1 MATGQEL
8 NYNTGASAL
17 DMALEIFGAGT
28 IVDDARY
35 FGWSQSSAI
44 FTGGDTIAPGAT
56 PADSGVILSTGRA
69 TNYTRSNGDPNRS
82 ESTSTNTSGP
92 NNDPQLN
99 AAAGTNTFDGS
110 ILEVDFIPTG
120 NVMSLQ
126 FQFASEEYPEF
137 TGSAFNDVF
146 AIWINDV
153 LVTSPIFN
161 VTQVNAINSGS
172 NPNLIQDNTGDAF
185 NTEMDGITVT
195 LSVTM
200 PVDVGNM
207 NTLRIGIADVADSS
221 YDSNI
226 LISGG
231 SAQTNLI
238 AQDDAITHLEG
249 RTVTLD
255 VLANDGSGGVM
266 QITHIN
272 GADIAVNGF
281 VDLNSGHRI
290 TLLPSGDLQITPPA
304 GQSGLTGPEII
315 NFSYSVEDAAGIT
328 DTAFVVVTAVPCFA
342 RGTMIRTP
350 EGERAV
356 ETLVPGDMV
365 ETRDH
370 GPQPLRWLGARS
382 VQATGSNAPIVIE
395 AGTLGFHRRLV
406 VSPQHRVLLTHW
418 MAELMF
424 GEDEVLVAAKD
435 LVNEC
440 SVRVLEGGTVE
451 YFHLLFDR
459 HQIVWSEGLET
470 ESFLPGPA
478 VMTEFE
484 QAARDEVLTLFPEI
498 DPDSYEGYGPSARPA
513 LKAFEARALASGS

>member
-28 IVDDARY
+28 LVDDARY

-44 FTGGDTIAPGAT
+44 FTGGDSIAPGAT

-69 TNYTRSNGDPNRS
+69 TNYTQSSGDPNRS
-82 ESTSTNTSGP
+82 ASTSTNTPGV
-92 NNDPQLN
+92 NNDAQLN
-99 AAAGTNTFDGS
+99 AAAGAPTFDGA

-137 TGSAFNDVF
+137 AGSQFNDIF
-146 AIWINDV
+146 AIWMNGN

-161 VTQVNAINSGS
+161 VTQVNSVNDTS
-172 NPNLIQDNTGDAF
+172 NPNLIQNNSSDDF
-185 NTEMDGITVT
+185 NTEMDGLTVT
-195 LSVTM
+195 LAVTM
-200 PVDVGNM
+200 PVNVGSM

-231 SAQTNLI
+231 SAQTTLI
-238 AQDDAITHLEG
+238 AQDDAITHFEG
-249 RTVTLD
+249 QTVTLD
-255 VLANDGSGGVM
+255 VLANDGTGGM
-266 QITHIN
+266 MTITHVN
-272 GADIAVNGF
+272 GAEIAVNGF
-281 VDLNSGHRI
+281 VDLNSGHRV

-304 GQSGLTGPEII
+304 GQSGLTDPEII
-315 NFSYSVEDAAGIT
+315 NFSYTVEDGAGIS

-350 EGERAV
+350 KGERAV
-356 ETLVPGDMV
+356 ESLVPGDLI
-365 ETRDH
+365 ETRDN
-370 GPQPLRWLGARS
+370 GPQPLRWLGSRS
-382 VQATGSNAPIVIE
+382 VPATGSNAPIVIE
-395 AGTLGFHRRLV
+395 AGTFGFHRRLV

-440 SVRVLEGGTVE
+440 SVRVLEGGTIE
-451 YFHLLFDR
+451 YFHLLFDS

-470 ESFLPGPA
+470 ESFLPGPS

-484 QAARDEVLTLFPEI
+484 EAARKEVLTLFPEI
-498 DPDSYEGYGPSARPA
+498 DPESYQGYGPSARRG
-513 LKAFEARALASGS
+513 LRAFEARALGGAI

>member
-28 IVDDARY
+28 VVVDATY
-35 FGWSQSSAI
+35 TGWSQSSAI
-44 FTGGDTIAPGAT
+44 FTGGDSIAPGAT

-69 TNYTRSNGDPNRS
+69 TNYTQSSGDPNRS
-82 ESTSTNTSGP
+82 ASTSTNTSGP

-99 AAAGTNTFDGS
+99 AAAGAGTFDAA

-126 FQFASEEYPEF
+126 FQFASEEYPEY

-146 AIWINDV
+146 AIWINGT
-153 LVTSPIFN
+153 LVSSPVFN
-161 VTQVNAINSGS
+161 VTQVNQINDAS
-172 NPNLIQDNTGDAF
+172 NPNLFQDNTGDDF
-185 NTEMDGITVT
+185 NTEMDGLTVT

-200 PVDVGNM
+200 PVNAGVE
-207 NTLRIGIADVADSS
+207 NTLRVGIADVADSS

-231 SAQTNLI
+231 SAQTALI

-255 VLANDGSGGVM
+255 VLANDGTGGIM
-266 QITHIN
+266 TITHVN
-272 GADIAVNGF
+272 GVEIAVNGF
-281 VDLNSGHRI
+281 VDLNTGHRI
-290 TLLPSGDLQITPPA
+290 TLLASGDLEIDPPA
-304 GQSGLTGPEII
+304 SQTGLTGPESMS
-315 NFSYSVEDAAGIT
+315 FSYTVEDGAGIS

-350 EGERAV
+350 NGERPV
-356 ETLVPGDMV
+356 ESLAAGDLV

-370 GPQPLRWLGARS
+370 GPQPLRWLGSRT
-382 VQATGSNAPIVIE
+382 VPATGRFAPVVIE
-395 AGTLGFHRRLV
+395 AGTFGFHRRLV
-406 VSPQHRVLLTHW
+406 VSPQHRILLTHW

-435 LVNEC
+435 LVNDC
-440 SVRVLEGGTVE
+440 SVRVMEGGSIE

-459 HQIVWSEGLET
+459 HQIVWSDGLET
-470 ESFLPGPA
+470 ESFLPGPS
-478 VMTEFE
+478 VMGDFDERVRE
-484 QAARDEVLTLFPEI
+484 EVLALFPEI
-498 DPDSYEGYGPSARPA
+498 DPESYEGYGPSARPG
-513 LKAFEARALASGS
+513 LRAFEARALGSRA

>member
-28 IVDDARY
+28 VVVDATY
-35 FGWSQSSAI
+35 SGWSLSSAI
-44 FTGGDTIAPGAT
+44 YSGGDSIAPGAT
-56 PADSGVILSTGRA
+56 PSDTGVILSTGRVRD
-69 TNYTRSNGDPNRS
+69 YTQSNGDPNRS
-82 ESTSTNTSGP
+82 PSTSTNTPGP
-92 NNDPQLN
+92 NNDPLLN
-99 AAAGTNTFDGS
+99 AAAGTSTFDAA

-137 TGSAFNDVF
+137 TGSAFNDLF
-146 AIWINDV
+146 AIWMNGN

-161 VTQVNAINSGS
+161 VTQVNSINQAST
-172 NPNLIQDNTGDAF
+172 PNLIQDNTGDDF

-200 PVDVGNM
+200 PVDVGEV
-207 NTLRIGIADVADSS
+207 NTLRIGIADVADTA

-231 SAQTNLI
+231 SAQSTLI
-238 AQDDAITHLEG
+238 AQDDAITHFEG

-255 VLANDGSGGVM
+255 VLANDGTGGVM
-266 QITHIN
+266 QITH
-272 GADIAVNGF
+272 VNGTEIAPGGS
-281 VDLNSGHRI
+281 VVLNSGHTI
-290 TLLPSGDLQITPPA
+290 TLLASGDLEIEPPA
-304 GQSGLTGPEII
+304 SQSGLTGPETM
-315 NFSYSVEDAAGIT
+315 NFTYTVEDASGIT
-328 DTAFVVVTAVPCFA
+328 DTAFVVVTALPCFA

-350 EGERAV
+350 DGERPV
-356 ETLVPGDMV
+356 ETLAPGDLV
-365 ETRDH
+365 DTRDH
-370 GPQPLRWLGARS
+370 GPQPLRWLGSRR
-382 VQATGSNAPIVIE
+382 VPATGRFAPVVIE
-395 AGTLGFHRRLV
+395 AGTFGFHRRLV

-435 LVNEC
+435 LVNDC
-440 SVRVLEGGTVE
+440 SVRILEGGTVE

-459 HQIVWSEGLET
+459 HQIVWSDGLET
-470 ESFLPGPA
+470 ESFLPGPC
-478 VMTEFE
+478 VMNEFE
-484 QAARDEVLTLFPEI
+484 DEVREEVLALFPEI
-498 DPDSYEGYGPSARPA
+498 DPGSYEGYGPPVRPA
-513 LKAFEARALASGS
+513 LKSFEARALGAGG